1 MIKTKENIMGRPVNK
16 KYFGALADGTNL
28 TVNCKVGA
36 NAATEQGMI
45 ISQRGV
51 AKFKVDDSK
60 LGSGNEGVCTLVAK
74 ASGSLAANE
83 MSINGI
89 ITADGSSVW
98 VTKIYNRTCRDENN
112 NRYTWTVEDDSSV
125 SYMALVAI

>member
-1 MIKTKENIMGRPVNK
+1 MGRPVNK
-16 KYFGALADGTNL
+16 RNFGALADGTNI
-28 TVNCKVGA
+28 TINCKVGSNSA
-36 NAATEQGMI
+36 VADGMI
-45 ISQRGV
+45 ISQRSEN
-51 AKFKVDDSK
+51 KFKVDDSK

-74 ASGSLAANE
+74 ASGSLGANE

-89 ITADGSSVW
+89 IVASGESVW

-112 NRYTWTVEDDSSV
+112 NRYTWSVEDDSSV

>member
-1 MIKTKENIMGRPVNK
+1 MGRPVNK

-28 TVNCKVGA
+28 TVNCKVGS
-36 NAATEQGMI
+36 NSATEQGMI
-45 ISQRGV
+45 VSQRSV
-51 AKFKVDDSK
+51 NKFKVDDSK
-60 LGSGNEGVCTLVAK
+60 LGTGNEGVCTLVAK
-74 ASGSLAANE
+74 ASGSLAADE

-89 ITADGSSVW
+89 IVASGESVW

-112 NRYTWTVEDDSSV
+112 NRYTWSVEDDSSV

>member
-1 MIKTKENIMGRPVNK
+1 MGRPVNK

-51 AKFKVDDSK
+51 NKFKVDDSK

>member
-1 MIKTKENIMGRPVNK
+1 MGRPVNK

-74 ASGSLAANE
+74 ASGSLAADE

>member
-1 MIKTKENIMGRPVNK
+1 MGRPLNK
-16 KYFGALADGTNL
+16 RNFGALADGTNI
-28 TVNCKVGA
+28 TINCKVGA
-36 NAATEQGMI
+36 NSAVEDGMI
-45 ISQRGV
+45 ISQRSEN
-51 AKFKVDDSK
+51 KFKVDDSK

-74 ASGSLAANE
+74 ASGALGANE

-89 ITADGSSVW
+89 ITASGESVW

-112 NRYTWTVEDDSSV
+112 NRYTWSIEDDSTV

>member
-1 MIKTKENIMGRPVNK
+1 MGRPINK
-16 KYFGALADGTNL
+16 RNFGLLADGTNL
-28 TVNCKVGA
+28 TVNCKVGSNSA
-36 NAATEQGMI
+36 SEQGMI
-45 ISQRGV
+45 ISQRSV
-51 AKFKVDDSK
+51 NKFKVDDAK
-60 LGSGNEGVCTLVAK
+60 LGNGNEGVCTLVAK

-112 NRYTWTVEDDSSV
+112 NRYKWTVEDDSTV

>member
-1 MIKTKENIMGRPVNK
+1 MGRPVNK
-16 KYFGALADGTNL
+16 RNFGLLADGTNL

-36 NAATEQGMI
+36 NSASAQGMI
-45 ISQRGV
+45 ISQRSV
-51 AKFKVDDSK
+51 NKFKVDDSK
-60 LGSGNEGVCTLVAK
+60 LGSGNEGICTLVAK
-74 ASGSLAANE
+74 PSGSLGNNE

-98 VTKIYNRTCRDENN
+98 VTKIFNRTCRDENN
-112 NRYTWTVEDDSSV
+112 NRYKWSVEDDSSV